1 MNLEYKEKSP
11 IHFQPKVHVIH
22 KILHMKTFVKPI
34 NVKIAMKIQI
44 IKLNCALIMFFI
56 ANYIRT
62 PSSMTINQG
71 IHKMSFCNQNFT
83 LDYQACFISKCYPY
97 NM

>member
-1 MNLEYKEKSP
+1 MNMEYKEKNP
-11 IHFQPKVHVIH
+11 VHFQPKVHVTH

-44 IKLNCALIMFFI
+44 IELNCALIIFFI
-56 ANYIRT
+56 ANNPRT
-62 PSSMTINQG
+62 PIINQG
-71 IHKMSFCNQNFT
+71 NHKVSFYNQNFT